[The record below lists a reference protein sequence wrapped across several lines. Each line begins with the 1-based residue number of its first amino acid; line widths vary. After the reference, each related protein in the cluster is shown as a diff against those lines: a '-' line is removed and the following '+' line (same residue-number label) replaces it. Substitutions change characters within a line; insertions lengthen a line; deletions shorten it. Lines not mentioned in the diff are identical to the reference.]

1 MDGSTTIATPIP
13 PAALVKHVR
22 RLGELLED
30 LDQLQ
35 PGLPPGLETLK
46 RNVLLALDRPESL
59 ESPENQLDFV
69 EEFAEALWE
78 DPFPDLLGHPASS
91 WPGAEKVLDP
101 GPPGGSWKG
110 GMGNGRW
117 PRARVLAQPVS
128 PQPEH
133 RRTPSVHR
141 LSTGC

>member
-46 RNVLLALDRPESL
+46 RNVLLALDHPESL

-78 DPFPDLLGHPASS
+78 DPFPDLLGHAASS
-91 WPGAEKVLDP
+91 WQGAEKVLDP
-101 GPPGGSWKG
+101 VRLEASWDQLESISEHLCG
-110 GMGNGRW
+110 DVERW
-117 PRARVLAQPVS
+117 HRKRALAS
-128 PQPEH
+128 CS
-133 RRTPSVHR
+133 SV
-141 LSTGC
+141 GAAC